1 MILRMMPCLY
11 SEKWREQGGESW
23 IRRDDAKELG
33 QSAVIGADNSRRF
46 SLGTEERLQG
56 SIFRYRIR
64 HHGLV
69 PGEKISRTFR
79 DVFA

>member
-1 MILRMMPCLY
+1 MMPCLY

-23 IRRDDAKELG
+23 IPRDDAKELG

-46 SLGTEERLQG
+46 SPGTEERLQG
-56 SIFRYRIR
+56 SISDIVFAITDWSLERRF
-64 HHGLV
+64 LE
-69 PGEKISRTFR
+69 PFR